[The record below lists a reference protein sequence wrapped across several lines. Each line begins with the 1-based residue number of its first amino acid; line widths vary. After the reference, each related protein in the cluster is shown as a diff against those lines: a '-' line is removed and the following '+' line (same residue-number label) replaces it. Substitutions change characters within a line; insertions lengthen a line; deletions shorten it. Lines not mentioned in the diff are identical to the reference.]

1 MAGRL
6 AASADAVGSQVEP
19 AQRLR
24 IERDDDTI
32 KVLED
37 EVQKF
42 LAELDEKVK
51 ALKEMTL

>member
-1 MAGRL
+1 
-6 AASADAVGSQVEP
+6 V
-19 AQRLR
+19 R

>member
-1 MAGRL
+1 MPENLRL
-6 AASADAVGSQVEP
+6 LIV
-19 AQRLR
+19 R